1 MIVNGEEYHIEIEG
15 SSKPVVLLH
24 GFTGSTKS
32 WSRLIQTF
40 KNEFQ
45 MIAIDLPGH
54 GHTKVTSSEKYR
66 MEQACESIKTIL
78 DQLAIKKAAFI
89 GYSMGGRTA
98 LAFAN
103 MYPERVSCLVLESAS
118 PGLKT
123 PDERL
128 ARQKSDAELA
138 AFIENEGIERFTDRW
153 EQVPLF
159 ESQKHLSAEKR
170 EEIRAGRLKNTE
182 EGLAESLRYMGTGS
196 QKSYWEHLNTLHI
209 PVLLLTGE
217 WDRKFI
223 NIANEM
229 EKLLPNAMHQNILHA
244 GHAIQVEQPE
254 KFDTMVREFLN
265 KNSTTY

>member
-1 MIVNGEEYHIEIEG
+1 MIVNGEAYHIEIEG
-15 SSKPVVLLH
+15 SGTPVVLLH

-32 WSRLIQTF
+32 WSRLIQSF

-54 GHTKVTSSEKYR
+54 GRTKVSSGEKYR
-66 MEQACESIKTIL
+66 MEQTCGSIKAIL
-78 DQLAIKKAAFI
+78 DQLEIKKAAFI

-103 MYPERVSCLVLESAS
+103 LYSERVSCLVLESAS

-123 PDERL
+123 ADERL
-128 ARQKSDAELA
+128 ARQNRDDELA
-138 AFIENEGIERFTDRW
+138 AFIESAGIERFTDRW

-170 EEIRAGRLKNTE
+170 QEIRASRLENKQ
-182 EGLAESLRYMGTGS
+182 EGLAESLRYMGTGI
-196 QKSYWEHLNTLHI
+196 QTSYWEHLKTLHI

-229 EKLLPNAMHQNILHA
+229 EKLLPNAVHQNILQA

-265 KNSTTY
+265 KNSTT